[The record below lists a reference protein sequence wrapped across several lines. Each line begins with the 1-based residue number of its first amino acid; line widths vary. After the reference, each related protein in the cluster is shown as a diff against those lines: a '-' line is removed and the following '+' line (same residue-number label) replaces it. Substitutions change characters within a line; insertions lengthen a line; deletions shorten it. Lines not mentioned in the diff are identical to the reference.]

1 MCIFHLMFTITQLNG
16 IIFIF
21 LIKIKG
27 PKKQVTH
34 QKTKVG
40 FELNSDSKWQN
51 LNHYTIAN
59 MHSCLTKT

>member
-27 PKKQVTH
+27 PKKQVTQ
-34 QKTKVG
+34 QKAKLG
-40 FELNSDSKWQN
+40 FELNSNSKWQN
-51 LNHYTIAN
+51 LNHYAIAN
-59 MHSCLTKT
+59 MHSRLIKT